1 MKEVNINVKYISN
14 NILVDLKI
22 FVVNK
27 QITNDVHNHLAD
39 YYINLIAI
47 FFDFEIEINLNYE

>member
-22 FVVNK
+22 FVTNK
-27 QITNDVHNHLAD
+27 QITNDVHHYLAD
-39 YYINLIAI
+39 YYLNLITL
-47 FFDFEIEINLNYE
+47 FFDFETEINLYYE